1 MSRYELLI
9 AGIHDTNIFIVRIFL
24 FTLLAVIAYP
34 VLGWTPAW
42 MRKPAQVIYLALMLI
57 LFVSVLFL
65 GSGV

>member
-9 AGIHDTNIFIVRIFL
+9 NGIHDTDVFIVRLFL
-24 FTLLAVIAYP
+24 FAFFAVIAYP

-42 MRKPAQVIYLALMLI
+42 MRKPAQIAYLAFALI
-57 LFVSVLFL
+57 LFVSVLIL

>member
-9 AGIHDTNIFIVRIFL
+9 NGINDANLLIVRLFL
-24 FTLLAVIAYP
+24 FALGAVTAYP

-42 MRKPAQVIYLALMLI
+42 MRKPAQVIYLVLMLI
-57 LFVSVLFL
+57 LFVSVLIL